1 MNSKKTA
8 AIAGIILCS
17 AFVTGC
23 FPTVGAG
30 TAETPG
36 KTPVPANS
44 ESVSEQSDTPAAS
57 DFPAHIVSQ
66 NVDRLNIDA
75 DVILPAEFDPTV
87 RTASASADFKVW
99 NTDAMLSFFTENH
112 TVTDETTS
120 ENTGPDDL
128 IHVYTLDD
136 DSDVVFSDG
145 DFWYST
151 VAEKEFEYAY
161 YFDEFDNY
169 IRPETLPE
177 LFGSADISGL
187 DRNEALQQTQAILD
201 AAQLSDRTGQPQVST
216 LSSGTINQMIAGSG
230 TADKNGDPVQQ
241 WTSDQDAYL
250 IVYPLLYTGL
260 PALQLN
266 AMGENTLYNNSNVW
280 FIYGKNGLISCKL
293 ISITDLPAAEN
304 AAPLLSPADV
314 AAKIEGYFK
323 DIIIDAPL
331 NISLMKLGYLT
342 ETTFEDPAHANLIP
356 VWMVCGEFES
366 DGDEEEVTEKD
377 EKSVSQ
383 QGQTYLALINAV
395 TGESLP
401 ISSIGGL

>member
-8 AIAGIILCS
+8 AAAGIILCT
-17 AFVTGC
+17 AFMTGC

-30 TAETPG
+30 TTEAPG
-36 KTPVPANS
+36 KSSVSEGS
-44 ESVSEQSDTPAAS
+44 ESVSEQSDTPTAS
-57 DFPAHIVSQ
+57 DFPEHIVSR

-87 RTASASADFKVW
+87 KTASASAAFKVW

-177 LFGSADISGL
+177 LFGTADISGL
-187 DRNEALQQTQAILD
+187 DKNEALQQTRTILD
-201 AAQLSDRTGQPQVST
+201 IAQISDRTGQPQVST
-216 LSSGTINQMIAGSG
+216 
-230 TADKNGDPVQQ
+230 
-241 WTSDQDAYL
+241 
-250 IVYPLLYTGL
+250 
-260 PALQLN
+260 
-266 AMGENTLYNNSNVW
+266 
-280 FIYGKNGLISCKL
+280 
-293 ISITDLPAAEN
+293 
-304 AAPLLSPADV
+304 
-314 AAKIEGYFK
+314 
-323 DIIIDAPL
+323 
-331 NISLMKLGYLT
+331 
-342 ETTFEDPAHANLIP
+342 
-356 VWMVCGEFES
+356 
-366 DGDEEEVTEKD
+366 
-377 EKSVSQ
+377 
-383 QGQTYLALINAV
+383 
-395 TGESLP
+395 
-401 ISSIGGL
+401 ISSEDSMNASVFAASQRSTYSSFAGIVT

>member
-1 MNSKKTA
+1 MNSKKNA
-8 AIAGIILCS
+8 AAAGIILCT
-17 AFVTGC
+17 AFMTGC

-30 TAETPG
+30 TTEAPG
-36 KTPVPANS
+36 KTSVSEGS
-44 ESVSEQSDTPAAS
+44 ESVSEQSDTPTAS
-57 DFPAHIVSQ
+57 DFPEHIVSR

-87 RTASASADFKVW
+87 KTASASAAFKVW

-177 LFGSADISGL
+177 LFGTADISGL
-187 DRNEALQQTQAILD
+187 DKNEALQQTRTILD
-201 AAQLSDRTGQPQVST
+201 IAQISDRTGQPQVST
-216 LSSGTINQMIAGSG
+216 ISSETVNRMLTENSS
-230 TADKNGDPVQQ
+230 ADKSGNPVQQ
-241 WTSDQDAYL
+241 WTSAQDAYL

-260 PALQLN
+260 PSLQLN
-266 AMGENTLYNNSNVW
+266 AMGENTLYNNANIW
-280 FIYGKNGLISCKL
+280 FIYGQNGLISCKL

-304 AAPLLSPADV
+304 AAPLLSPYDV
-314 AAKIEGYFK
+314 AAKIEGFFH

-342 ETTFEDPAHANLIP
+342 ETTFDDPKSARLIP
-356 VWMVCGEFES
+356 VWMICGEFE
-366 DGDEEEVTEKD
+366 GDDAEVTEKD

-383 QGQTYLALINAV
+383 QGKTYLALINAV

>member
-8 AIAGIILCS
+8 AAAGIILCT
-17 AFVTGC
+17 AFMTGC

-30 TAETPG
+30 TTEAPG
-36 KTPVPANS
+36 KTSVSEGS
-44 ESVSEQSDTPAAS
+44 ESVSEQSDTPTAS
-57 DFPAHIVSQ
+57 DFPEHIVSR

-87 RTASASADFKVW
+87 KTASASAAFKVW

-177 LFGSADISGL
+177 LFGTADISGL
-187 DRNEALQQTQAILD
+187 DKNEALQQTRTILD
-201 AAQLSDRTGQPQVST
+201 IAQISDRTGQPQVST
-216 LSSGTINQMIAGSG
+216 ISSETVNRMLTENSS
-230 TADKNGDPVQQ
+230 ADKSGNPVQQ
-241 WTSDQDAYL
+241 WTSAQDAYL

-260 PALQLN
+260 PSLQLN
-266 AMGENTLYNNSNVW
+266 AIGENTLYNNANIW
-280 FIYGKNGLISCKL
+280 FIYGQNGLISCKL

-304 AAPLLSPADV
+304 AAPLLSPYDV
-314 AAKIEGYFK
+314 AAKIEDFFH

-331 NISLMKLGYLT
+331 NVSLMKLGYLT
-342 ETTFEDPAHANLIP
+342 ETTFDDPKSARLIP
-356 VWMVCGEFES
+356 VWMICGEFE
-366 DGDEEEVTEKD
+366 GDDAEVTEKD

-383 QGQTYLALINAV
+383 QGKTYLALINAV

>member
-8 AIAGIILCS
+8 AAAGIILCT
-17 AFVTGC
+17 AFMTGC

-30 TAETPG
+30 TTEAPG
-36 KTPVPANS
+36 KTSVSEGS
-44 ESVSEQSDTPAAS
+44 ESVSEQSDTPTAS
-57 DFPAHIVSQ
+57 DFPEHIVSR

-87 RTASASADFKVW
+87 KTASASAAFKVW

-177 LFGSADISGL
+177 LFGTADISGL
-187 DRNEALQQTQAILD
+187 VKNEALQQTRTILD
-201 AAQLSDRTGQPQVST
+201 IAQISDRTGQPQVST
-216 LSSGTINQMIAGSG
+216 ISSETVNRMLTENSS
-230 TADKNGDPVQQ
+230 ADKSGNPVQQ
-241 WTSDQDAYL
+241 WTSAQDAYL

-260 PALQLN
+260 PSLQLN
-266 AMGENTLYNNSNVW
+266 AMGENTLYNNANIW
-280 FIYGKNGLISCKL
+280 FIYGQNGLISCKL

-304 AAPLLSPADV
+304 AAPLLSPYDV
-314 AAKIEGYFK
+314 AAKIEDFFH

-342 ETTFEDPAHANLIP
+342 ETTFDDPKSARLIP
-356 VWMVCGEFES
+356 VWMICGEFE
-366 DGDEEEVTEKD
+366 GDDAEVTEKD

-383 QGQTYLALINAV
+383 QGKTYLALINAV